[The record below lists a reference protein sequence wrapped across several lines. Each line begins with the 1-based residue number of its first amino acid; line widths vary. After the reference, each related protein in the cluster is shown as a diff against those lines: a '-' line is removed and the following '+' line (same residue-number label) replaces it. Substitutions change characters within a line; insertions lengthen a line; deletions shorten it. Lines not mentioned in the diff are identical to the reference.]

1 MSEQQNYA
9 PQVVNSQ
16 EIEPIIQNSRPK
28 EFTDV
33 SLVIPVYNQSEQV
46 LQTLEHIR
54 QIMDS
59 TMLKYEIIVVNDG
72 SKDNTLE
79 ILNTCGETDSR
90 LKILSYPKNMGKG
103 YAVRTGIMSSHANAC
118 VFIDGDLEVS
128 TDRLIEYI
136 KSLESDDL
144 IIASKAHPL
153 SKINAPIS
161 RRIQSKAF
169 SLLVG
174 LMLDLDTKDTQSGL
188 KVGTGDILRTLFQSM
203 TVNRYAFDVELLA
216 MARAMNLKI
225 KEMPVELNIQ
235 RRFKVKDMLAMFKD
249 LMVIAYR
256 YRKGDLVWKKV
267 ECKTTKI
274 LVIEKPPLS
283 QHQRSSEIEAE
294 S

>member
-16 EIEPIIQNSRPK
+16 EIEPIIQNSRSK

-79 ILNTCGETDSR
+79 ILNTWGETDSR

-103 YAVRTGIMSSHANAC
+103 YAVRTGIMNSHANAC

-144 IIASKAHPL
+144 HNCIKSSPIIEDKC
-153 SKINAPIS
+153 
-161 RRIQSKAF
+161 
-169 SLLVG
+169 
-174 LMLDLDTKDTQSGL
+174 T
-188 KVGTGDILRTLFQSM
+188 
-203 TVNRYAFDVELLA
+203 
-216 MARAMNLKI
+216 NLKT
-225 KEMPVELNIQ
+225 N
-235 RRFKVKDMLAMFKD
+235 
-249 LMVIAYR
+249 
-256 YRKGDLVWKKV
+256 
-267 ECKTTKI
+267 TK
-274 LVIEKPPLS
+274 
-283 QHQRSSEIEAE
+283 
-294 S
+294 